1 MSTDDFDFFTEL
13 DDIGRFLGPGTRV
26 ASSTSA
32 LIATRRHGD
41 VEWWIDQA
49 LTALRDDMRG
59 GAQPPCIEAI
69 LQAPTAVRHIDAAPW
84 EEMDWFIRY
93 LKRRAARLPAV
104 WVAMLIPDLSPY
116 LVPADQWDLSDSPP
130 PRVITHAWSY
140 VEVRGRGLGLPRGTL
155 IRTGRVALDDRLVD
169 LTDTDDAWVRR
180 IGRRILHGHPVR
192 RR

>member
-32 LIATRRHGD
+32 LMATRRHGD

-49 LTALRDDMRG
+49 L
-59 GAQPPCIEAI
+59 
-69 LQAPTAVRHIDAAPW
+69 TAVRHIDAAPW

-116 LVPADQWDLSDSPP
+116 LVPADQWDLSDSLP
-130 PRVITHAWSY
+130 PRVITDAWSY
-140 VEVRGRGLGLPRGTL
+140 VEVRGRGLGLPRGKL